1 MGTNIAFV
9 WIKSKPLKAQECLN
23 VKYKLRG
30 YFYAGTSQEDS
41 TALGGF
47 YKDTNSPTVI
57 NEIIKQLTKPS
68 QFQLIV
74 KTDSLAEFERGI
86 KGFKVF
92 LLNSTDATISLEAQ
106 DSRLNL
112 KRQVFQQA
120 MAGFGVFTNSWCG
133 NSYHSVFFK
142 PGEYSDFTAPCLIG
156 KHRAGF
162 RFRLAINELEKIWSN
177 RFRDS
182 FNKSQLAKEQ
192 GHQPTSIMDPYDN

>member
-47 YKDTNSPTVI
+47 YKDTNSPKVI
-57 NEIIKQLTKPS
+57 NENIKQLTKPS

-74 KTDSLAEFERGI
+74 KTDSLAEFERDTT
-86 KGFKVF
+86 GFKVF

-112 KRQVFQQA
+112 KRQVF
-120 MAGFGVFTNSWCG
+120 
-133 NSYHSVFFK
+133 
-142 PGEYSDFTAPCLIG
+142 
-156 KHRAGF
+156 
-162 RFRLAINELEKIWSN
+162 
-177 RFRDS
+177 
-182 FNKSQLAKEQ
+182 FNKQWQDVEYLPIVGVAIAIILFLLSQ
-192 GHQPTSIMDPYDN
+192 GNTGISQPLV